1 VTICHLLKLKIT
13 MKSNIILT
21 DYAYELLG
29 MTRPIIHEKLTV
41 IGKGVYE
48 SYGSATDP
56 FDKIQTAYHGIPE
69 YLIQEQNHDNYRD

>member
-1 VTICHLLKLKIT
+1 

-29 MTRPIIHEKLTV
+29 MTRPIIPDKLTV

-69 YLIQEQNHDNYRD
+69 YLIQEIDDGIL

>member
-1 VTICHLLKLKIT
+1 
-13 MKSNIILT
+13 
-21 DYAYELLG
+21 LLG

-48 SYGSATDP
+48 SYGSATDS

-69 YLIQEQNHDNYRD
+69 YLIQEIDDGIL

>member
-1 VTICHLLKLKIT
+1 

-48 SYGSATDP
+48 SYRSATDP
-56 FDKIQTAYHGIPE
+56 LDKNQTAYHDIPE
-69 YLIQEQNHDNYRD
+69 YLIQEQNHANYRD